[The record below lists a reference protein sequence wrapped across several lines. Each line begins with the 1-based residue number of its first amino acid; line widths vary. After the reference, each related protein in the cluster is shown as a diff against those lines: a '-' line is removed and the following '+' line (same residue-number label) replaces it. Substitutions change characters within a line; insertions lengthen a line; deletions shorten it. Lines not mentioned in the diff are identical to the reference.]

1 MFTQVIN
8 YDLIIHANMAN
19 MANIGNMAR
28 NGGFY
33 AVAKGRREGIF
44 STWGEAEALVKG
56 YTGAKFKKFP
66 SRPDAEAYLLANGSS
81 AGDGGNG
88 TATQLSTSSYAA
100 AQQQPSRKHAR
111 SNDREGDAAAF
122 ASSDSTKRARLLDDK
137 KSPSVYYAVAEGN
150 NTGVVTSWSQVL
162 SLTEGYER
170 PVYRKF
176 ETREAAKAY
185 LSGYTLATRRRTSSS
200 ASARASPAA
209 DDIAGSKAE
218 KAIDAADVKILES
231 VERAALLPE
240 RYWYAVAKGRQTGV
254 FETWQEVKKQVEGLF
269 SASFKKFPSREEA
282 EAFVRR
288 YQQSTAS
295 STDGT
300 DPDPQHPDTLV
311 AFCDG
316 SALQNG
322 RRGCQAGFACVFP
335 HNTTWNVATKLKEQ
349 RATNNRAEY
358 FAALEAMKRA
368 NLQNAAQDQV
378 LYIFSDSMLLIRSM
392 TEWVDNWRKK
402 NWRKADGAPVMNR
415 DILEKLVAEQGRRRI
430 LWRHVK
436 AHTGRKDWKSVW
448 NDAADQAARNAAEF
462 G

>member
-1 MFTQVIN
+1 
-8 YDLIIHANMAN
+8 
-19 MANIGNMAR
+19 MAR
-28 NGGFY
+28 AGGFY
-33 AVAKGRREGIF
+33 AVAKGRGEGVF
-44 STWGEAEALVKG
+44 STWVEAEALVKG
-56 YTGAKFKKFP
+56 YAGARFKRFS
-66 SRPDAEAYLLANGSS
+66 SRSDAEAYLSTNGSS
-81 AGDGGNG
+81 AGSGGDNG
-88 TATQLSTSSYAA
+88 VTTQPSTTSSYYAA
-100 AQQQPSRKHAR
+100 RQQQASRKHAR
-111 SNDREGDAAAF
+111 SDERQSVAAF
-122 ASSDSTKRARLLDDK
+122 ASRDSGVKRARLLLDDR
-137 KSPSVYYAVAEGN
+137 KSPPSVYYAVAEGN
-150 NTGVVTSWSQVL
+150 NTGVVTSWPQVL
-162 SLTEGYER
+162 SLTEGYDR

-176 ETREAAKAY
+176 ETREAAEAY
-185 LSGYTLATRRRTSSS
+185 LSGCTLATKRRTGGC
-200 ASARASPAA
+200 ASAG
-209 DDIAGSKAE
+209 AGAE
-218 KAIDAADVKILES
+218 AIVGSTTEEATADVKTVEA

-240 RYWYAVAKGRQTGV
+240 RYWYAVAKGRETGV
-254 FETWQEVKKQVEGLF
+254 FETWQEAKKQVEGLF
-269 SASFKKFPSREEA
+269 GASFKKFPSREEA
-282 EAFVRR
+282 EASVRR
-288 YQQSTAS
+288 YQQNTAAS
-295 STDGT
+295 STDGS

-335 HNTTWNVATKLKEQ
+335 HNTTWNVATKLKEA

-402 NWRKADGAPVMNR
+402 NWCKADGAPVMNR
-415 DILEKLVAEQGRRRI
+415 DILEKLIAEQGRRRI

-448 NDAADQAARNAAEF
+448 NDAADQAARNAAEC

>member
-1 MFTQVIN
+1 
-8 YDLIIHANMAN
+8 
-19 MANIGNMAR
+19 MAR
-28 NGGFY
+28 GGGFY

-44 STWGEAEALVKG
+44 STWDEAEPLVKS
-56 YTGAKFKKFP
+56 YAGAVFKKFR
-66 SRPDAEAYLLANGSS
+66 SRHDAEAYLSANGSS
-81 AGDGGNG
+81 AVGAHPQPPNP
-88 TATQLSTSSYAA
+88 SSYAA
-100 AQQQPSRKHAR
+100 AAHQPPQASRKHAR
-111 SNDREGDAAAF
+111 SDDREAIAAAF
-122 ASSDSTKRARLLDDK
+122 STPESAKRARLLLDDK
-137 KSPSVYYAVAEGN
+137 KPPSVYYAVAEGN
-150 NTGVVTSWSQVL
+150 NTGVVTSWPQVL
-162 SLTEGYER
+162 SLTEGVDR

-176 ETREAAKAY
+176 ETREAAEAY
-185 LSGYTLATRRRTSSS
+185 LSGYTLATKRRTSTSS
-200 ASARASPAA
+200 PSITIGPAA
-209 DDIAGSKAE
+209 AAV
-218 KAIDAADVKILES
+218 AVAAADVTSALTPEEAIGTADVMVLEAM
-231 VERAALLPE
+231 ERAARLPE

-254 FETWQEVKKQVEGLF
+254 FETWQEAKKHVEGLF

-288 YQQSTAS
+288 YQQSTVS
-295 STDGT
+295 SSSPDGT

-335 HNTTWNVATKLKEQ
+335 HNTSWNVATKLKEQ

-368 NLQNAAQDQV
+368 NLQNSAQDQV

-402 NWRKADGAPVMNR
+402 NWCKANGASVMNR
-415 DILEKLVAEQGRRRI
+415 DILEKLLGEQGRRRI

-448 NDAADQAARNAAEF
+448 NDAADRAARSAAESS
-462 G
+462 